1 MMNNTKLITPPAA
14 ITMRQIRPIFFQS
27 RLVINAMNPIAAK
40 KRMKRRSFRI
50 NMSMSPI
57 QVNCTIVV

>member
-14 ITMRQIRPIFFQS
+14 MTMRQIRPIFFQS

-50 NMSMSPI
+50 NISMSPV
-57 QVNCTIVV
+57 QYFCMRMV

>member
-1 MMNNTKLITPPAA
+1 MNNTKLITPPAA

-27 RLVINAMNPIAAK
+27 RLHMNAMNPIAAK

-57 QVNCTIVV
+57 QYCCISMV